1 MMDACVDNCDQGGD
15 LTFGFGEPTQ
25 EPEES
30 CAVGAPCSEEWSSCT
45 DGTTETCCGETY
57 DSFRC
62 DCMMNGDGN
71 LEYAC
76 MFTDACFGP
85 CESEPPVPETPIAP
99 KPTPAPVATEEVPTP
114 PTLPTDP
121 LEPVDET
128 PAPTDAPLADT
139 ETPTAKPVEG
149 SSSSAKSPLVPWGY
163 VKSAATYNVAAAI
176 VWSFLG

>member
-85 CESEPPVPETPIAP
+85 CESEPPIGETPIAP
-99 KPTPAPVATEEVPTP
+99 KPTPAPVVAEGGSP

-128 PAPTDAPLADT
+128 PAPTGAPLTDT
-139 ETPTAKPVEG
+139 ATPTARPVEN
-149 SSSSAKSPLVPWGY
+149 SSSTKSLLASTAYY
-163 VKSAATYNVAAAI
+163 VTAAI
-176 VWSFLG
+176 IVWTLLG